1 MLKLSSIRYKT
12 RYPVGVPTPAIS
24 QSGRPREFE
33 IDDVLSKA
41 LNLIW
46 RKGYRNTTTRELEAE
61 LGITQSSLYN
71 AFGSKAGLL
80 DAALNQYQSAIDS
93 SLLEPLRSISDGR
106 NALEVFFRDVGAW
119 MAADGRGCLM
129 VNLMADEAPT
139 NPAIAARTRTHREQV
154 RTSLRIAVERTD
166 SRASTEVVEHRTD
179 LLLAATLGLNIAAR
193 AGASPAELSQIVV
206 GVEAEIR
213 SWTRA

>member
-1 MLKLSSIRYKT
+1 M
-12 RYPVGVPTPAIS
+12 PTPVISPPVIS

-93 SLLEPLRSISDGR
+93 SLLEPLRTTLDGR
-106 NALEVFFRDVGAW
+106 IALETFVRDVGAW

-154 RTSLRIAVERTD
+154 RASLRTAVERTD
-166 SRASTEVVEHRTD
+166 SGAGTEVIERRTD
-179 LLLAATLGLNIAAR
+179 LLLAAILGLNIAAR
-193 AGASPAELSQIVV
+193 AGASPAELGGIVA
-206 GVEAEIR
+206 GVEAEIE
-213 SWTRA
+213 SWTTP